1 MPKYP
6 FRILVES
13 VTGEK
18 FSYHTAS
25 FVDTDADLV
34 LSSSQVFNRIT
45 GSFSAS
51 YQNQSVYKGSE
62 LDTDLNT
69 SFTFK
74 DNNLLSASLSGSN
87 ESGSIIFSSTDT
99 DYNRLLRYKF
109 LEKKFV
115 MYWDYQLVNG
125 FT

>member
-51 YQNQSVYKGSE
+51 YQNQSVFPIPK
-62 LDTDLNT
+62 L
-69 SFTFK
+69 
-74 DNNLLSASLSGSN
+74 
-87 ESGSIIFSSTDT
+87 
-99 DYNRLLRYKF
+99 
-109 LEKKFV
+109 
-115 MYWDYQLVNG
+115 
-125 FT
+125 

>member
-51 YQNQSVYKGSE
+51 YQNQSIYKGSE

-74 DNNLLSASLSGSN
+74 DNNLLSASLSGSA

-99 DYNRLLRYKF
+99 
-109 LEKKFV
+109 
-115 MYWDYQLVNG
+115 G
-125 FT
+125 

>member
-13 VTGEK
+13 VTGEQ

-25 FVDTDADLV
+25 FVDTDTDLV
-34 LSSSQVFNRIT
+34 LSSSQVYDRIT

-51 YQNQSVYKGSE
+51 YQNQSIFSGSE
-62 LDTDLNT
+62 LNTSLNT

-74 DNNLLSASLSGSN
+74 DNNLLSASLSGSA

-99 DYNRLLRYKF
+99 EYNRLLRYKF
-109 LEKKFV
+109 FGEKVCNVLGFQLE
-115 MYWDYQLVNG
+115 NG
-125 FT
+125 FM